1 MGQARGR
8 LAVENERQLELY
20 MEGQRWFDLVRNNRL
35 LEVMQ
40 KHKDKDGR
48 LLFAGL
54 QAFPA
59 VVADSSRERKIK
71 TPI

>member
-40 KHKDKDGR
+40 KHKDKDGQIAVCR
-48 LLFAGL
+48 FAG
-54 QAFPA
+54 FSA
-59 VVADSSRERKIK
+59 VVADSSRRER
-71 TPI
+71 

>member
-1 MGQARGR
+1 
-8 LAVENERQLELY
+8 

-54 QAFPA
+54 QAFRQLCI
-59 VVADSSRERKIK
+59 DSSRRER
-71 TPI
+71 

>member
-1 MGQARGR
+1 
-8 LAVENERQLELY
+8 

-40 KHKDKDGR
+40 KHKDKDGS

-54 QAFPA
+54 QAF
-59 VVADSSRERKIK
+59 RQLW
-71 TPI
+71 PIPQGEKDKNTNLTQNEGY